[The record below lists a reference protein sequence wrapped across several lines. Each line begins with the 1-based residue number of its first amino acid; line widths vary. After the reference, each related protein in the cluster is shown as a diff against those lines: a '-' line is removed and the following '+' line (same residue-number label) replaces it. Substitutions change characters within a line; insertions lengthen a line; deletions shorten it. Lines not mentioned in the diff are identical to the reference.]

1 MQLRLEAV
9 QPYTLF
15 PLNKPTSFVSNPS
28 RQQCMFPPPPPPPPS
43 LQQHHHHRHH
53 HQQQQPSY
61 SIAKQ
66 QQRHRHPS
74 AFEPVLATPSPPP
87 VKVDTISQVADYAA
101 SIVYLMWHGRKK
113 TMTTTNNHTAH
124 YRQHYTVDATK
135 PSAAFKKF
143 CLQLLTATQL
153 SQNAVYLALN
163 YVCALLRTSP
173 NIEGAE
179 GSEYRLFTVA
189 LMLANKFLDDS
200 TFTNKTWS
208 EVSGMKL
215 HDLNTMEAEFLEVI
229 GYGLF
234 VCQDEFDQ
242 WKHAVEGCRIHVE
255 RMSMDGYQY
264 YLDNLIQAV
273 LLSLGLSGQQP
284 KQQQQR
290 HAPPPPQSSTTTTT
304 FEDDNKRRY
313 KDALEQQERAIWEAA
328 LEASRLQV
336 ENRQR
341 QHNLYL
347 YAKAHALDTWGPPE
361 TPTLPRRQTAPPPPI
376 SRQGSNC
383 SNNSSTSLLPPPLS
397 STPDR
402 RASFASSMML
412 PTTTATS
419 AAEYFHAPIDT
430 ARKVDFFQA
439 PEHLDTRASK
449 YEYHYPPPGLVDP
462 SYNWNHSHP
471 VSWSSYPLPET
482 PAVTPSWCKDFL

>member
-1 MQLRLEAV
+1 
-9 QPYTLF
+9 
-15 PLNKPTSFVSNPS
+15 
-28 RQQCMFPPPPPPPPS
+28 
-43 LQQHHHHRHH
+43 
-53 HQQQQPSY
+53 
-61 SIAKQ
+61 
-66 QQRHRHPS
+66 
-74 AFEPVLATPSPPP
+74 
-87 VKVDTISQVADYAA
+87 
-101 SIVYLMWHGRKK
+101 
-113 TMTTTNNHTAH
+113 
-124 YRQHYTVDATK
+124 
-135 PSAAFKKF
+135 
-143 CLQLLTATQL
+143 
-153 SQNAVYLALN
+153 
-163 YVCALLRTSP
+163 
-173 NIEGAE
+173 
-179 GSEYRLFTVA
+179 
-189 LMLANKFLDDS
+189 
-200 TFTNKTWS
+200 
-208 EVSGMKL
+208 MKL

-234 VCQDEFDQ
+234 VRQEEFDQ

-273 LLSLGLSGQQP
+273 LLSLGLSGHQQQP
-284 KQQQQR
+284 KQQQQQQQQQR
-290 HAPPPPQSSTTTTT
+290 HVPPPSTT
-304 FEDDNKRRY
+304 FEDDNRRRY

-383 SNNSSTSLLPPPLS
+383 SNSSTSLLPPPLS

-412 PTTTATS
+412 PT
-419 AAEYFHAPIDT
+419 AAEYFHDT

-449 YEYHYPPPGLVDP
+449 YEYHYPPPGLVKDP
-462 SYNWNHSHP
+462 SYHWNHSHP
-471 VSWSSYPLPET
+471 VSWSYPLPET

>member
-1 MQLRLEAV
+1 MVRLD
-9 QPYTLF
+9 
-15 PLNKPTSFVSNPS
+15 
-28 RQQCMFPPPPPPPPS
+28 
-43 LQQHHHHRHH
+43 
-53 HQQQQPSY
+53 
-61 SIAKQ
+61 I
-66 QQRHRHPS
+66 
-74 AFEPVLATPSPPP
+74 
-87 VKVDTISQVADYAA
+87 
-101 SIVYLMWHGRKK
+101 
-113 TMTTTNNHTAH
+113 
-124 YRQHYTVDATK
+124 
-135 PSAAFKKF
+135 
-143 CLQLLTATQL
+143 
-153 SQNAVYLALN
+153 
-163 YVCALLRTSP
+163 
-173 NIEGAE
+173 
-179 GSEYRLFTVA
+179 
-189 LMLANKFLDDS
+189 ANKFLDDS

-234 VCQDEFDQ
+234 VRQDEFDQ

-273 LLSLGLSGQQP
+273 LLSLGLCGYQQP

-290 HAPPPPQSSTTTTT
+290 HVPPSTT
-304 FEDDNKRRY
+304 FEDDSKRRY

-383 SNNSSTSLLPPPLS
+383 SNSSTSLLPPPLS

-412 PTTTATS
+412 PT

-430 ARKVDFFQA
+430 VRKVDFFQA

-462 SYNWNHSHP
+462 SYNWNNPHP
-471 VSWSSYPLPET
+471 VSWSYPLPET